1 MTMLDQFNYD
11 KIYAN
16 GQTWF
21 LENVWTLDM
30 AYQGAIVAA
39 AFVIAT
45 LLYPILRLPFAKRV
59 ENLEAPATMKR
70 IARNLVRLIL
80 PATTLLLIFIADIV
94 AGSTLMNM
102 KTGFIDGFMKVLMA
116 WIFIRLAVQ
125 FISNAAVRNFFALVI
140 WTIAVLS
147 IVGVLD
153 KTMETLDSFAFSVG
167 DFKLSALVVIKGLLL
182 LFTMLYA
189 AIFISGFAEQRIF
202 KIQSL
207 SRSSQVLIAKITR
220 VALIVIALF
229 MGITAA
235 GIDLSL
241 FAVFGGAIGLGI
253 GFGLQKG
260 ISNLFSG
267 MLLLMDKSIKPGD
280 VIEIPDIGTF
290 GWVNNMAARY
300 TEIVTRDNKS
310 YLIPN
315 EDFITQRVINWSHG
329 NSLIRVSLDFGV
341 HYDSDMEQVR
351 DIAVEA
357 AKAPERVVDYRTPVC
372 WMTEFGD
379 SSVNFTVRFW
389 IKDAE
394 EGITNVKGQVY
405 MALWKAFK
413 ENGISIPY
421 PHREVY
427 MHDAKS

>member
-1 MTMLDQFNYD
+1 MLEEFNYE
-11 KIYAN
+11 KILSNSEA
-16 GQTWF
+16 WF
-21 LENVWTLDM
+21 IENVWTLDM
-30 AYQGAIVAA
+30 AYQGAIVLAS
-39 AFVIAT
+39 FVFAS
-45 LLYPILRLPFAKRV
+45 LLYPILRRPFAKRV
-59 ENLEAPATMKR
+59 ENLDLHATMKR

-80 PATTLLLIFIADIV
+80 PATMLLFILISELVASTTLINI
-94 AGSTLMNM
+94 
-102 KTGFIDGFMKVLMA
+102 KTGFLDGFMKVLVA
-116 WIFIRLAVQ
+116 WIFIRIAVQ
-125 FISNAAVRNFFALVI
+125 FISNAAVRNFFTMIISA
-140 WTIAVLS
+140 IAVLS
-147 IVGVLD
+147 IVGALGT
-153 KTMETLDSFAFSVG
+153 TMSTLDGFAFTVG

-207 SRSSQVLIAKITR
+207 SRSSQVLIAKVTR
-220 VALIVIALF
+220 VTLIVVALF

-310 YLIPN
+310 FLIPN
-315 EDFITQRVINWSHG
+315 EDFITQRVVNWSHG
-329 NSLIRVSLDFGV
+329 NSLIRISLDFGV
-341 HYDSDMEQVR
+341 HYKSDMEKVVK
-351 DIAVEA
+351 IAKKA
-357 AKAPERVVDYRTPVC
+357 AKVPERVVDYREPVC
-372 WMTEFGD
+372 WITEFGD
-379 SSVNFTVRFW
+379 SSVNFKLRFW

-394 EGITNVKGQVY
+394 EGITNVKGEVY

-413 ENGISIPY
+413 ENGIEIPF

-427 MHDAKS
+427 VHEGKD